1 MISIERTHTGG
12 YTASALVSNGSFAW
26 YEWNTYYGYP
36 KREIA
41 KLFREYLKGKNLT
54 IVKGL
59 R

>member
-12 YTASALVSNGSFAW
+12 YTASALVSEGSFTW

-54 IVKGL
+54 IVKG
-59 R
+59 